1 MSPTGLYLNRMIK
14 MIYNVQNE
22 FIYLLL
28 CLKQRYLNRKDTI
41 QNNTPYFSDNYLI
54 ISLSSVFED
63 ALSVCM

>member
-14 MIYNVQNE
+14 MTYTVQNE
-22 FIYLLL
+22 FSYLLL
-28 CLKQRYLNRKDTI
+28 CLKQRYLNRKDMI
-41 QNNTPYFSDNYLI
+41 QNNTPYFSDIYLT